1 MTPEP
6 RLALDRLWPMLVGL
20 GALLAG
26 AMLLEGWAGRRGNE
40 PLRIAIVDEAVA
52 STDDDEPAT
61 ADPDGPEDAPISPA
75 HARARTLARRA
86 LYAEAVPLYEEALR
100 AKPDSP
106 ALESEL
112 GGWLL
117 AAGQPEK
124 ALPHLVRADALR
136 PGPRSAL
143 QLGLARARLG
153 DRAAAEADLRR
164 ALALKPGMGEARVAL
179 GSLLRK
185 RGALGEAVTLL
196 EAAASAGSNEDR
208 ARALVGLGATHL
220 AAGRRA
226 DAEQAFDKAV
236 LFAPA
241 RAEIR
246 LGIARAWLASD
257 GRQDAERALRVLLK
271 TADLAPDLPA
281 VHATLGRAR
290 ERTGDDA
297 GALEAYERAL
307 RLDPA
312 NRYARRRVLRLALQA
327 RDFGRA
333 RHEAERLVAD
343 GPEVPEHHF
352 LSALAADREGREAD
366 ARRAYE
372 KALEVAGGSYP
383 EALLNLGVLER
394 GAGNLPAARDAYRR
408 ALAQRPGYGAA
419 WLNLGRLEEAASD
432 PAAAEAAYRKAV
444 ELDPRYAPAW
454 LALGQLQSEARR
466 LDEATASL
474 RRALEARPG
483 YDAAELSLG
492 VVAARAGRYPDA
504 VTAYRNVLARAP
516 RSVAA
521 RYNLALALAASGSP
535 ADARAA
541 LDQALSVD
549 PSHAPSRRKA
559 AELDLAAGRVA
570 EARAG
575 FEELLDLVP
584 GDVPARAALA
594 EIAARLGDRAGCEAR
609 ARRLLAEAPADPD
622 VQSLPQ
628 RCVTATPQAS
638 AR

>member
-20 GALLAG
+20 GALLIG
-26 AMLLEGWAGRRGNE
+26 ALLLEGWAGRRGNE
-40 PLRIAIVDEAVA
+40 AVRIAIADEALPA
-52 STDDDEPAT
+52 ADDDEPAT
-61 ADPDGPEDAPISPA
+61 ADPDGPEDAPVSQA

-86 LYAEAVPLYEEALR
+86 LYAEAIPLYEEALR
-100 AKPDSP
+100 EHADS
-106 ALESEL
+106 ATLEGEL
-112 GGWLL
+112 GSWLL

-136 PGPRSAL
+136 PGPHSAL
-143 QLGLARARLG
+143 QLGLARTRLG
-153 DRAAAEADLRR
+153 DREGAEADLRR
-164 ALALKPGMGEARVAL
+164 ALALKPGLGAARVAL
-179 GSLLRK
+179 GSLLRR
-185 RGALGEAVTLL
+185 RGAIDEAVTML
-196 EAAASAGSNEDR
+196 EAAASSGSNEER
-208 ARALVGLGATHL
+208 ARALVGLGAAHL

-226 DAEQAFDKAV
+226 EAERAFDRAV

-257 GRQDAERALRVLLK
+257 GRKDAERALRVLLK

-297 GALEAYERAL
+297 GAEEAYERAL

-312 NRYARRRVLRLALQA
+312 NRYARRRLLRLAVQS
-327 RDFGRA
+327 RDFARA
-333 RHEAERLVAD
+333 RHEADRLVAD
-343 GPEVPEHHF
+343 GPDVPEHHF
-352 LSALAADREGREAD
+352 LSALVADRDGRTAD
-366 ARRAYE
+366 ARHAYE
-372 KALEVAGGSYP
+372 KALEVAGGDYP
-383 EALLNLGVLER
+383 EALLNLGVLEK

-408 ALAQRPGYGAA
+408 ALVQRPGYGAA
-419 WLNLGRLEEAASD
+419 WLNLGRLEESAND

-454 LALGQLQSEARR
+454 LALGQLQSETRR
-466 LDEATASL
+466 LDEAAVSL

-504 VTAYRNVLARAP
+504 IVAYRNVLARSP
-516 RSVAA
+516 RSVTA
-521 RYNLALALAASGSP
+521 RYDLALALQASGNAP
-535 ADARAA
+535 EAREA
-541 LDQALSVD
+541 LGQALSVD

-570 EARAG
+570 DARAG

-584 GDVPARAALA
+584 GDLSARAALA
-594 EIAARLGDRAGCEAR
+594 EIAARQGDRAGCEAR
-609 ARRLLAEAPADPD
+609 ARRLLSEAPADPA

-628 RCVTATPQAS
+628 RCIAAAPHAS
-638 AR
+638 AP